1 MSKKYYLYVHNTMT
15 GKTEKVE
22 VTEEVYFVYRRT
34 EWNIKDNNNSFYK
47 HEIQLSSL
55 IGYYENFSEFIIQ
68 DDLSEHIANK
78 IIIEK
83 IIDYLNEC
91 SLLERKIF
99 YLSFVEEMTERK
111 ISKILKISK
120 TSIHNIKQNLII
132 KIKKYLKY

>member
-68 DDLSEHIANK
+68 LSHTHNQA
-78 IIIEK
+78 
-83 IIDYLNEC
+83 
-91 SLLERKIF
+91 
-99 YLSFVEEMTERK
+99 
-111 ISKILKISK
+111 
-120 TSIHNIKQNLII
+120 IHYFCYRAGGRRCKE
-132 KIKKYLKY
+132 